1 MRILLVSQMYP
12 GPGDPD
18 LGVFVADLERELV
31 RRGHTIARAVVDRRG
46 GSPLKHLRLLGAAL
60 AQAVG
65 RRPDVL
71 YAHFLAPAGV
81 IAALAAALVRR
92 PLVLTAHGQ
101 DVRNAAARP
110 LVRRATAWACARAGA
125 VVCVSDVLRRE
136 LEAAVPVA
144 AGRTHVISC
153 GVDLERFAPREGEG
167 GQRDGEG
174 EAPPREGQVPSAAD
188 RGPVPRPRFLFA
200 GSLVERKNVVALADA
215 FATLGAGSLTLLGD
229 GPLRVALEGR
239 PGLRL
244 DGRVGHDEVP
254 AWIAACDVLC
264 LPSLTEPFGMVLLEA
279 MAMERSVVATRVGG
293 PREFVPPR
301 AGVLVDPH
309 DIADIARGL
318 REAAALPRPNLAARE
333 AAAGHDLR
341 RQVERIEAVLAE
353 AVSRRR

>member
-18 LGVFVADLERELV
+18 LGTFVAQLERELGA
-31 RRGHTIARAVVDRRG
+31 RGHAIDRVAVDRRG
-46 GSPLKHLRLLGAAL
+46 GPRTKHAAFGIRVLAAAL
-60 AQAVG
+60 R
-65 RRPDVL
+65 RRPDVV

-81 IAALAAALVRR
+81 LAVGAGALIRR
-92 PLVLTAHGQ
+92 PIVLTAHGQ
-101 DVRNAAARP
+101 DVRNAAAMP
-110 LVRRATAWACARAGA
+110 AVRRATAWACARASA
-125 VVCVSDVLRRE
+125 VVCVSDALRRE
-136 LEAAVPVA
+136 LEAAIPAA

-153 GVDLERFAPREGEG
+153 GVDLERFAPRTE
-167 GQRDGEG
+167 RG
-174 EAPPREGQVPSAAD
+174 EAPRGGQVPRTAD
-188 RGPVPRPRFLFA
+188 PATAPPRPRFLFV

-229 GPLRVALEGR
+229 GPLRMALEGR
-239 PGLRL
+239 PGVRL
-244 DGRVGHDEVP
+244 AGRVGHDEVP
-254 AWIAACDVLC
+254 AWIADCDVLC

-293 PREFVPPR
+293 PPEFVPPS

-309 DIADIARGL
+309 DVTDIARGL
-318 REAAALPRPNLAARE
+318 REAAALPRPNPAARE
-333 AAAGHDLR
+333 SAAGHDLR